1 MLHYRRRNSTEPMP
15 TPQSSPV
22 HALVGFCNYSYD
34 RRGHVDTPKLRAL
47 LSSFNESYIYLYL
60 RIFNEAN
67 PALLR
72 SFMEREQINPSN
84 LLLIYRIL
92 QERGYDLR
100 DLPSLL

>member
-1 MLHYRRRNSTEPMP
+1 MLHYRRRNSTEPVP
-15 TPQSSPV
+15 TPQGSPV

-34 RRGHVDTPKLRAL
+34 RVGHVDTPMLRSL
-47 LSSFNESYIYLYL
+47 LLSFNESYIYLYL

-84 LLLIYRIL
+84 LMHIYHIL
-92 QERGYDLR
+92 RERGYDLR